1 MAIPVYSGTQ
11 PTLSIPAIEIT
22 QPQDLESRSEQPPL
36 QGLKIRI
43 RKSKP
48 SSPTAS
54 PNGSVVPALP
64 SSAPPGPPLSSL
76 SPTSATPASSAPPI
90 VPAKLGGSQ
99 LHTASAPT
107 SKRSKKPTA
116 AKGIKPPAQQATS
129 SQEEFIPAPLTD
141 ADWDRM
147 VAFSAAR
154 WKKIEEEVTLPGHQ
168 LKVISPV
175 PLQEEGSRPAP
186 EQPL

>member
-1 MAIPVYSGTQ
+1 MAIPRT
-11 PTLSIPAIEIT
+11 
-22 QPQDLESRSEQPPL
+22 
-36 QGLKIRI
+36 
-43 RKSKP
+43 
-48 SSPTAS
+48 
-54 PNGSVVPALP
+54 
-64 SSAPPGPPLSSL
+64 
-76 SPTSATPASSAPPI
+76 ASSAG
-90 VPAKLGGSQ
+90 AKDPDMKIQSVQSNSLTQWVCCPS
-99 LHTASAPT
+99 TAVISPT
-107 SKRSKKPTA
+107 RTPTVIFITNVCHAGFRSKKPPA

-186 EQPL
+186 EQPLQEMRPAQGQRRSARTRRMP